1 MAIPFVQIEKEFD
14 RLRRFLK
21 ADLDL
26 ILQPGMGGNYVSVT
40 LITCACDAL
49 GWLHY
54 GQKNGGAKFFSEKLL
69 PQEWKEVGKT
79 IYDAVRNGLVHS
91 YETKDIMVNGSK
103 IVVAISRKDRPHL
116 TFSTDKKYLYLNV
129 RQLAQDLERALCDY
143 ENQLKENEET
153 RETFFKYMTKER
165 ELFVENPKEAAM
177 WESLLNRFATTE
189 I

>member
-1 MAIPFVQIEKEFD
+1 MAIPFEQIEKEFG
-14 RLRRFLK
+14 RLRSFLK

-26 ILQPGMGGNYVSVT
+26 ILQPGIGGNYVSAS

-54 GQKNGGAKFFSEKLL
+54 GQKNGGARFFSEKLL
-69 PQEWKEVGKT
+69 PQEWKMVGKT

-91 YETKDIMVNGSK
+91 YETKNIVLNGSK
-103 IVVAISRKDRPHL
+103 IVIAISRKDRPHL

-129 RQLAQDLERALCDY
+129 QQLAQDLGQALCDY
-143 ENQLKENEET
+143 ENQLRENEET

-165 ELFVENPKEAAM
+165 ELFVKNPEEGLI
-177 WESLLNRFATTE
+177 WELLLNKFATTE